1 MTMEMT
7 CRTCGE
13 PFTPTGPDIIAGPD
27 TYWYCPPC
35 RREQLG
41 GICRRCLVKGDL
53 EPQIATATANLA
65 RTMIAVRESVEIE
78 TRLDALEKAVEGQRM
93 TNGRFTA

>member
-27 TYWYCPPC
+27 TYWYCPSC

-41 GICRRCLVKGDL
+41 GYVDGDQGREIVV
-53 EPQIATATANLA
+53 EPADVGDPPDASPQDPEVLA
-65 RTMIAVRESVEIE
+65 
-78 TRLDALEKAVEGQRM
+78 
-93 TNGRFTA
+93 

>member
-27 TYWYCPPC
+27 TYWYCPSC

-41 GICRRCLVKGDL
+41 GYVDGDQGREIVV
-53 EPQIATATANLA
+53 EPADDPNAAHDRAALA
-65 RTMIAVRESVEIE
+65 RAD
-78 TRLDALEKAVEGQRM
+78 RLDAA
-93 TNGRFTA
+93 

>member
-1 MTMEMT
+1 MEMT

-27 TYWYCPPC
+27 TYWYCPSC

-41 GICRRCLVKGDL
+41 GYVDGDQGAAVAAETMDVGDL
-53 EPQIATATANLA
+53 P
-65 RTMIAVRESVEIE
+65 
-78 TRLDALEKAVEGQRM
+78 DPEKPGTLV
-93 TNGRFTA
+93 

>member
-13 PFTPTGPDIIAGPD
+13 PFTPTGADIIAGPD
-27 TYWYCPPC
+27 TSWSCPSC

-41 GICRRCLVKGDL
+41 GYVDGDQGAAVAAAVLDVGDL
-53 EPQIATATANLA
+53 PEPRSDDPKGVA
-65 RTMIAVRESVEIE
+65 
-78 TRLDALEKAVEGQRM
+78 
-93 TNGRFTA
+93 

>member
-1 MTMEMT
+1 MTMETT

-27 TYWYCPPC
+27 TSWSCPSC

-41 GICRRCLVKGDL
+41 GYVDGDQGA
-53 EPQIATATANLA
+53 EVTAEA
-65 RTMIAVRESVEIE
+65 RDVGSLPDPPTEESGMP
-78 TRLDALEKAVEGQRM
+78 T
-93 TNGRFTA
+93 

>member
-1 MTMEMT
+1 MFEMT

-27 TYWYCPPC
+27 TYWYCLVC

-41 GICRRCLVKGDL
+41 GYVDGDQGAEVVAETMDVGNLPDL
-53 EPQIATATANLA
+53 EKPGAAACQP
-65 RTMIAVRESVEIE
+65 
-78 TRLDALEKAVEGQRM
+78 
-93 TNGRFTA
+93 